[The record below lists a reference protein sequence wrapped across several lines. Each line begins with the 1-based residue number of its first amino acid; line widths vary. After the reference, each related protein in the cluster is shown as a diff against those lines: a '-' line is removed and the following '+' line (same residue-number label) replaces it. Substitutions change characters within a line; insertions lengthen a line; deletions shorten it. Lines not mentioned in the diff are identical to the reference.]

1 MKMNTYYLLPFSLPL
16 TPSTLVRSG
25 ASELAIA
32 NYQRQQL
39 AVIYLVVLFF
49 LLHAQFLLLGTRA
62 RVLPPRASYSSSSS
76 SSSTSMWPP
85 VFPFIVASHH
95 HQVQVPPV
103 QTAGLPALLRRA
115 GEFPCR
121 LRSLRQLAGLDER
134 HSGQAGEGSRR
145 IPRIPAV
152 ERLQQR
158 RDGGR
163 GDGGAGCDGRRTAG
177 LWGCGGSLF
186 LVTEQPPLTPWP
198 CHTPT
203 QKEIEDAA
211 TEGIGER
218 VQEEGVMKNEDIQ
231 MVYST
236 VHGWA

>member
-1 MKMNTYYLLPFSLPL
+1 
-16 TPSTLVRSG
+16 
-25 ASELAIA
+25 
-32 NYQRQQL
+32 
-39 AVIYLVVLFF
+39 
-49 LLHAQFLLLGTRA
+49 
-62 RVLPPRASYSSSSS
+62 
-76 SSSTSMWPP
+76 MWPP

-134 HSGQAGEGSRR
+134 HSGQAGEGARQDSSDSRGSSDYSNGATEDAVMEELDAMGEGQLVCGVWG
-145 IPRIPAV
+145 IP
-152 ERLQQR
+152 
-158 RDGGR
+158 
-163 GDGGAGCDGRRTAG
+163 
-177 LWGCGGSLF
+177 SF

-203 QKEIEDAA
+203 QKEIEDAQ